1 MVCGVRGPVSRGRP
15 WPDPGDLLC
24 PDEEFEFGSRRSEKP
39 EEGVQDGVT
48 YHDSS
53 LTKVSRATCEQMV
66 EEGPGAGS
74 PNSQEGR

>member
-1 MVCGVRGPVSRGRP
+1 MVEADHGQIQGSPP
-15 WPDPGDLLC
+15 A

-48 YHDSS
+48 YPDSS
-53 LTKVSRATCEQMV
+53 LTKISRATCEQMV